1 MNTMQAG
8 PQETYTLI
16 PTKKILL
23 WLSMVSMVMLF
34 AGLTSAYV
42 VRQAEGEWT
51 QFSFPIAFFISSGF
65 IIASSIS
72 IQWSYNSV
80 KKNELQKSTYGLII
94 TLVLGFAFVF
104 TQFIAWADL
113 IAQDVFFI
121 GNPSGSFLY
130 VITGLHIAH
139 LVGGIVF
146 LIYVSFRSL
155 QKRYNSE
162 NHLDIELC
170 SVYWHFLDGLWVYL
184 VMFLY
189 LIR

>member
-1 MNTMQAG
+1 MNTMQADQ
-8 PQETYTLI
+8 QETYTLI

-51 QFSFPIAFFISSGF
+51 KFNFPIAFLISTGF

-72 IQWSYNSV
+72 MQWSLNSV
-80 KKNELQKSTYGLII
+80 KKNELKHTTYGLII
-94 TLVLGFAFVF
+94 TLVLGFAFIF
-104 TQFIAWADL
+104 TQFIAWANL
-113 IAQDVFFI
+113 VAQDVFFV

-130 VITGLHIAH
+130 VLTGLHIAH
-139 LVGGIVF
+139 LVGGIIF
-146 LIYVSFRSL
+146 LTYVCFRSL
-155 QKRYNSE
+155 QKRYSSE

-184 VMFLY
+184 VIFLY